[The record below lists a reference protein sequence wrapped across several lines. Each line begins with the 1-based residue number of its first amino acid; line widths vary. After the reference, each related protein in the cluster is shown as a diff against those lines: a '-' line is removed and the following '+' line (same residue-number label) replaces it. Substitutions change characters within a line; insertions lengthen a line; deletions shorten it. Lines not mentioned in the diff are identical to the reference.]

1 MGLIGIVAPEPLVK
15 SGLDRFTGL
24 SAMPI
29 IVHCITGVIR
39 SDISLSQRVSEQ
51 NTGGGCG
58 WRDIALLRPVQS
70 PTPPPISPIL
80 NWRGSCMAAPIS
92 IQYDR

>member
-29 IVHCITGVIR
+29 IVHCITG
-39 SDISLSQRVSEQ
+39 LS
-51 NTGGGCG
+51 
-58 WRDIALLRPVQS
+58 
-70 PTPPPISPIL
+70 
-80 NWRGSCMAAPIS
+80 API
-92 IQYDR
+92 YR